1 MHKGRELLIS
11 GLVFLFIALVL
22 PTHDQFQFS
31 LGGRQKTIT
40 RLQQP
45 LLYWGGEGVV
55 LFISVA
61 LMAAGIYRW
70 RQPRPQEP

>member
-31 LGGRQKTIT
+31 LGGGKKTIM

-55 LFISVA
+55 IFISVA
-61 LMAAGIYRW
+61 LMAAGIYRS
-70 RQPRPQEP
+70 RPPRAREP